1 MRKLSGFYCLLFI
14 VLCLFSCKKNSSG
27 QGTDTPGTKLAVY
40 IAKEFEGMDF
50 KDPSSTWCYPRS
62 RESAHFI
69 VFWDKKYGTNDP
81 NSSSVP
87 ASYRVDIDDLLVKA
101 ESFYRMNVDTLKFA
115 ETGKGKSNLDK
126 YKMNIFVFYT
136 DDWIAAGAGQDD
148 IIGAL
153 WISPSTVHP
162 VGSVVAHEIGHTFQ
176 YQVGCDLG
184 PADHGFRYG
193 FGGNGG
199 NGFWEQTAQW
209 QSYQSYPS
217 EMFTTW
223 DFNEYLKNY
232 HRHILHEDYRYASYF
247 IHSYWADL
255 HGKEFIGR
263 LWREALKP
271 EDPVQAYMRLTNI
284 NTEKFNDEIYDQAAK
299 FATWDISSPRQPGA
313 SFIGKQLTKFTS
325 TGLGSFRVAADN
337 CPGTTGYNV
346 IPLKLPVA
354 GTTVTIGFKGMPNAT
369 GFNTVDA
376 ARAGWRYGYVAL
388 LNDGKRVYGTMQK
401 NAAGTID
408 FIVPANCARLWFIV
422 TGAPSVYTPHAWDD
436 NNTNDEQWPYELTFT
451 NTELL

>member
-40 IAKEFEGMDF
+40 IAKEFAGMDF

-69 VFWDKKYGTNDP
+69 VFWDKKYGTTDP

-115 ETGKGKSNLDK
+115 ETGKGKSN
-126 YKMNIFVFYT
+126 
-136 DDWIAAGAGQDD
+136 
-148 IIGAL
+148 
-153 WISPSTVHP
+153 
-162 VGSVVAHEIGHTFQ
+162 
-176 YQVGCDLG
+176 
-184 PADHGFRYG
+184 
-193 FGGNGG
+193 
-199 NGFWEQTAQW
+199 
-209 QSYQSYPS
+209 
-217 EMFTTW
+217 
-223 DFNEYLKNY
+223 
-232 HRHILHEDYRYASYF
+232 
-247 IHSYWADL
+247 
-255 HGKEFIGR
+255 
-263 LWREALKP
+263 
-271 EDPVQAYMRLTNI
+271 
-284 NTEKFNDEIYDQAAK
+284 
-299 FATWDISSPRQPGA
+299 
-313 SFIGKQLTKFTS
+313 
-325 TGLGSFRVAADN
+325 
-337 CPGTTGYNV
+337 
-346 IPLKLPVA
+346 
-354 GTTVTIGFKGMPNAT
+354 
-369 GFNTVDA
+369 
-376 ARAGWRYGYVAL
+376 
-388 LNDGKRVYGTMQK
+388 GTMKK